1 MTDFTLI
8 KAPQTT
14 YLYVVRTCSMD
25 PQDISKNMG
34 SAFQQVWA
42 FMQAKAIQP
51 AGGALSVYY
60 DYHPDKMTF
69 RAGFTIA
76 QQDAAKAEGEVKA
89 DTTPAGE
96 VLYFRHKGSY
106 GTLRDAYAQMMS
118 HIADIGRE
126 ISVPTW
132 EVYLNSPDEVAEQDL
147 LTDVYSMLKPP
158 RS

>member
-14 YLYVVRTCSMD
+14 YLYVDRTCSMD
-25 PQDISKNMG
+25 PQDISNNMG
-34 SAFQQVWA
+34 IAFQQVWA
-42 FMQAKAIQP
+42 FMQSKAIQP

-76 QQDAAKAEGEVKA
+76 PQDAAKAEGDVKA

-96 VLYFRHKGSY
+96 VLHFRHRGSY
-106 GTLRDAYAQMMS
+106 ATLRDDYDLMMK

-126 ISVPTW
+126 ISAPTW
-132 EVYLNSPDEVAEQDL
+132 EVYLNSPDEVPEQDL
-147 LTDVYSMLKPP
+147 LTDVYSVLKAP
-158 RS
+158 R